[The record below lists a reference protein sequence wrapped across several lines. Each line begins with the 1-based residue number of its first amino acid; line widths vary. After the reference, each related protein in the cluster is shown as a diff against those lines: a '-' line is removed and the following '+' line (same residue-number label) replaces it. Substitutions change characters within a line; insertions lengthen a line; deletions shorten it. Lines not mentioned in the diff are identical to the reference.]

1 MKETFLKFSLVISV
15 ILSLGTNSLLAESGK
30 SRDEIPPFVEHTPYT
45 TTRVSYDTTYRELAL
60 RYYGDASDYMI
71 IFNANVKRLGKSQ
84 KIRKHTEVIIPVTEK
99 FRDQPE
105 HLGWN

>member
-1 MKETFLKFSLVISV
+1 MKEKFLKFSLVISI
-15 ILSLGTNSLLAESGK
+15 ILSLGTSSLLAESGK
-30 SRDEIPPFVEHTPYT
+30 SRNEIPPFIEHTPYT
-45 TTRVSYDTTYRELAL
+45 TTRVSFNTTYKELAL
-60 RYYGDASDYMI
+60 KYYGDANDYMI

-84 KIRKHTEVIIPVTEK
+84 QIRKNTEVIIPVTEK

>member
-1 MKETFLKFSLVISV
+1 MKKKFLKLNLVISI
-15 ILSLGTNSLLAESGK
+15 ILSLGTSSLFAELGK
-30 SRDEIPPFVEHTPYT
+30 SRDEIPTFIEHTPYT
-45 TTRVSYDTTYRELAL
+45 TTRVYYDTTYRELAL
-60 RYYGDASDYMI
+60 KYYGDANDYMI

-84 KIRKHTEVIIPVTEK
+84 NIRKHSEVIIPVTEK